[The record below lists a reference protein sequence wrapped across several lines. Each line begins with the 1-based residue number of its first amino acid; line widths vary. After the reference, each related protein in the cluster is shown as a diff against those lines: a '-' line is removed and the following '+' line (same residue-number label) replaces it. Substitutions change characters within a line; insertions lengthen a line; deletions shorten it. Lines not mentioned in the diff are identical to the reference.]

1 MAQAEVVG
9 VLHLLDKPDTLWN
22 DAEMESIYLDLRNAF
37 DLEER
42 FKSIEYK
49 IETIKESLRIVL
61 EARNSALA
69 QRLELIIIILI
80 AIEIMFSI
88 FERFHLFGW

>member
-1 MAQAEVVG
+1 
-9 VLHLLDKPDTLWN
+9 
-22 DAEMESIYLDLRNAF
+22 MESIYLDLRNAF

-49 IETIKESLRIVL
+49 IDTIKESLRIVL

-69 QRLELIIIILI
+69 QRLEIIIIILI